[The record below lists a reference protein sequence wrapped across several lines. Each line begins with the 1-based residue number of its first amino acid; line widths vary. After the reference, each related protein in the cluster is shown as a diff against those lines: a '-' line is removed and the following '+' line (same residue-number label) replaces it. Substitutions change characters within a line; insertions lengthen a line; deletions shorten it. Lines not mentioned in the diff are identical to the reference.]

1 MSLASLPPT
10 WQGWIAAFQ
19 SPLHE
24 RLAWRLEPMLLGVVM
39 AKGRRTVTSWLRA
52 AGLRT
57 GWEEYYYFLA
67 AVGKVC
73 EGMARLLLRL
83 LVKILLPEGPLVFG
97 IDATPTKRYGP
108 KVEGAGLHHN
118 P

>member
-19 SPLHE
+19 APLHD
-24 RLAWRLEPMLLGVVM
+24 RLAWRLEPMMLGVVM

-52 AGLRT
+52 AGLRS
-57 GWEEYYYFLA
+57 GWEDFYYFLA

-73 EGMARLLLRL
+73 EFMAMLLFRL
-83 LVKILLPEGPLVFG
+83 LVRNLPPARPPLF
-97 IDATPTKRYGP
+97 A
-108 KVEGAGLHHN
+108 LH
-118 P
+118 